1 MKTEHYY
8 LLSIVIALTGL
19 MAFGIYLYR
28 SYLSLNDLLVPVH
41 SPGKTVINADR
52 GDMYEV
58 YYEGSPPGSGSNHA
72 ALPFTLTV
80 RDYKGVFMPVQR
92 VKEPKKYS
100 YRGRTGRA
108 VYQVNLPGASSY
120 EFLSSVN
127 NEIFNKGPALF
138 FDRGFSEKRAKIILT
153 AQGILLFPVLTSL
166 VLFLYAYSK
175 K

>member
-1 MKTEHYY
+1 MKVKRYY
-8 LLSIVIALTGL
+8 LLSIVIAIAGL

-28 SYLSLNDLLVPVH
+28 SYLSLNNLLVPIH
-41 SPGKTVINADR
+41 APGKTLINTDR

-58 YYEGSPPGSGSNHA
+58 YHEGGPPDGNGRYA
-72 ALPFTLTV
+72 AYPLTLTV
-80 RDYKGVFMPVQR
+80 RDSKGVSMPVQQVR
-92 VKEPKKYS
+92 EPKKYS

-108 VYQVNLPGASSY
+108 VYQVNLPRASSY

-127 NEIFNKGPALF
+127 NEKLNKRFVLF
-138 FDRGFSEKRAKIILT
+138 FDRGFSERRSKIILT

-175 K
+175 Q